1 LGAVVSWLA
10 FGLLAG
16 LIARIVTPG
25 RQVSGCLP
33 TIAVGMIGALI
44 GGFIGEAVLGE
55 PDSHF
60 RWDLGPFLLAVLG
73 AIILLLALNAL
84 GVRRHRFF

>member
-1 LGAVVSWLA
+1 VSAVLSWLV

-16 LIARIVTPG
+16 LVARMVTPG

-44 GGFIGEAVLGE
+44 GGFVGEAVLGD
-55 PDSHF
+55 PDTRF
-60 RWDLGPFLLAVLG
+60 EWELGSFLLAVLG
-73 AIILLLALNAL
+73 AVVLLLALNAL
-84 GVRRHRFF
+84 GARRHRFF